1 MENSC
6 TDLVATCY
14 KGWPRPE
21 PMAIWLIGNALVSIN
36 VVTLC
41 CVDSTAYCTEARQ
54 RMPVNSS
61 TSHSR
66 RSGTDHTVLP
76 AHYTVPASTSCYLC
90 QVWITQCY
98 LQITP
103 YLPLPRVTCVRYG
116 SHSVTCTLHRTCLY
130 LVLPVSGT
138 DHTVLPANY
147 THNSVKQIAISWTK
161 ITQLYLNGIQ

>member
-1 MENSC
+1 MSVCPSLRICTDTMMHAVAMFVTWSHQWVVENSC

-21 PMAIWLIGNALVSIN
+21 PVAIWLIGNALVSIN

-66 RSGTDHTVLP
+66 RSGTD
-76 AHYTVPASTSCYLC
+76 
-90 QVWITQCY
+90 
-98 LQITP
+98 
-103 YLPLPRVTCVRYG
+103 
-116 SHSVTCTLHRTCLY
+116 HSVTCTLHRTCLY